1 MRRKMTKEKLTNIFK
16 FRPSSHSEDYTI
28 MATYKTAEDAGRA
41 QVALDKL
48 LKDMEEH
55 AEDYDTDWSPEEAQ
69 FSTAGNQL
77 SFEVYSAGSVD
88 DVESVLEEAPNVEKV
103 ECYTNYQEIT
113 VTVKV
118 PKGLTLQTAML
129 VLDKEESEAIK
140 WFTRV
145 VGSPKITEGEDGEQT
160 YEWFYS
166 GDEIYWDGRLSMG
179 FEFNVDEKENWSI
192 EE

>member
-1 MRRKMTKEKLTNIFK
+1 MVNETPVYMFK

-28 MATYKTAEDAGRA
+28 IATYKTAEDAGKA
-41 QVALDKL
+41 QAALDKL
-48 LKDMEEH
+48 FKDMEEH
-55 AEDYDTDWSPEEAQ
+55 AENYDTDWSPEEAQ
-69 FSTAGNQL
+69 FSTAGNQVT
-77 SFEVYSAGSVD
+77 FEVYSAGSVE
-88 DVESVLEEAPNVEKV
+88 DVESTLNEAANVEKV

-118 PKGLTLQTAML
+118 PKGLTPQTAML

-145 VGSPKITEGEDGEQT
+145 VGTPKITEGEDGEQT

-166 GDEIYWDGRLSMG
+166 GDEIYWDGRLSIG

>member
-1 MRRKMTKEKLTNIFK
+1 MVNETPVYMFK

-28 MATYKTAEDAGRA
+28 IATYKTSEDAGKA
-41 QVALDKL
+41 QAALDKL
-48 LKDMEEH
+48 FKDMEEH
-55 AEDYDTDWSPEEAQ
+55 AENYDTDWSPEEAQ
-69 FSTAGNQL
+69 FSTAGNQVT
-77 SFEVYSAGSVD
+77 FEVYSAGSVD
-88 DVESVLEEAPNVEKV
+88 DVESTLNEAANVEKV

-118 PKGLTLQTAML
+118 PKGLTPQTAML

-145 VGSPKITEGEDGEQT
+145 VGTPKITEGEDGEQT

-166 GDEIYWDGRLSMG
+166 GDEIYWDGRLAIG